1 MLAGFGLGVLPVF
14 LGMLNHDAAWLLHA
28 AGRVL
33 AGDAL
38 YVDVDETN
46 PPLIVWLSF
55 APVLL
60 ARAAGI
66 SEVLAFR
73 LLMLLLIACSLLA
86 IRLDA
91 SPGPAGPAGRSPAD
105 PSPRTLRPAAA

>member
-1 MLAGFGLGVLPVF
+1 MLGGFGLGVLPVF
-14 LGMLNHDAAWLLHA
+14 LGILNHDAAWLLHA

-60 ARAAGI
+60 AA
-66 SEVLAFR
+66 L
-73 LLMLLLIACSLLA
+73 
-86 IRLDA
+86 
-91 SPGPAGPAGRSPAD
+91 PGSRRSSRSD
-105 PSPRTLRPAAA
+105 C

>member
-1 MLAGFGLGVLPVF
+1 MLGGFGLGVLPVF
-14 LGMLNHDAAWLLHA
+14 LGLLNHDAAWLLHA

-38 YVDVDETN
+38 YVDVNETN

-55 APVLL
+55 APVVL
-60 ARAAGI
+60 ARTAGL

-73 LLMLLLIACSLLA
+73 LLMLLVIACSLL
-86 IRLDA
+86 L
-91 SPGPAGPAGRSPAD
+91 SGL
-105 PSPRTLRPAAA
+105 TLRRVLPDRPAARRGILVVALSSCCP